1 MTARYNIEP
10 FIGQGAGCERSQFM
24 LGIDQYSQLVFDIL
38 LVFAMGF
45 IFLRLRKIDRQLR
58 RLSRSAVK
66 FEQLAERLMLIS
78 VKQSESAFLVPEGAE
93 TDQSLMWS
101 GP

>member
-10 FIGQGAGCERSQFM
+10 FIGRGAGCERSQFM

-45 IFLRLRKIDRQLR
+45 IFLRLRKINRQLR

-66 FEQLAERLMLIS
+66 FEQLAERLILIS
-78 VKQSESAFLVPEGAE
+78 VKQSESASLVPEGAE